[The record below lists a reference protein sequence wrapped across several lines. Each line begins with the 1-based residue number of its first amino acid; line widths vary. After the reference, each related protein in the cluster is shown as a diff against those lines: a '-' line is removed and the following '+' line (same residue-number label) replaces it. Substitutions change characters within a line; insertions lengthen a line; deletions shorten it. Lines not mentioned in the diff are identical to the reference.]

1 MIWPCHEYCLDVNK
15 RFPRCAQ
22 VIWHVA
28 SRDMLALAGHSSTRC
43 GHHKRAL
50 AILICCS
57 EGLNQVHV
65 FGSNRLGSSK
75 KLLSSQN
82 LQNLPHQ
89 LQSFVESFQAT
100 KKLIGCKSSKYRPAH
115 RLIQKCYRIN
125 MYKGRL
131 EWDAT
136 LKRWRQLTSHKN
148 GGKENVAGKKGKNK
162 RKTKRKQ
169 EINSK

>member
-100 KKLIGCKSSKYRPAH
+100 NHRNTGLHTNWYRNVIELI
-115 RLIQKCYRIN
+115 RI
-125 MYKGRL
+125 KGGWNEMRHWNVEGNSPPTKMEAKRTWL
-131 EWDAT
+131 ERKVKT
-136 LKRWRQLTSHKN
+136 
-148 GGKENVAGKKGKNK
+148 KEK
-162 RKTKRKQ
+162 RKGNRK
-169 EINSK
+169 